1 MMAGGD
7 RRQETGDRRESP
19 GLGSSEL
26 LSPVSCLLS
35 PRPRILVLALSGI
48 GDTLIATPFIHELRA
63 NFPDAKI
70 EALVL
75 WPGAKSLLEDN
86 PHLDAVHQHNFIKAS
101 KFASLRFVRGL
112 RRRGYDLSI
121 NTHTQGRRGYRVI
134 ARLIGARVRLSHE
147 YENQSG
153 IDRWLVT
160 HSLPQDYTAHSAVN
174 NNRLLSL
181 IGRAPMLPSPA
192 YELFLRPEE
201 ETWAAN
207 FLGKH
212 SLTGKKFL
220 GLHVGSGGTKNL
232 ALRRWPLENYLELV
246 KQLHAE
252 QPDLPVLFFG
262 GPDERAAHSEA
273 WERLRGGPIFFPES
287 PSVRHA
293 AALLSHARTFLSV
306 DTLFMHLAAAVKVP
320 HQFVIETPTVNPPIL
335 PLRDN
340 GWSLIPNPAVGGRNL
355 DYYRYDGRPI
365 SGTAD
370 ELKHIMDSVTVDAVL
385 KAVQPALSGA

>member
-1 MMAGGD
+1 MSQEPGVRSQESGG
-7 RRQETGDRRESP
+7 GGAAPVASP
-19 GLGSSEL
+19 DSRL
-26 LSPVSCLLS
+26 LPPS
-35 PRPRILVLALSGI
+35 PRILVLALSGI

-63 NFPDAKI
+63 NFPEAKI

-86 PHLDAVHQHNFIKAS
+86 PNLDAVHQHNFIKAS
-101 KFASLRFVRGL
+101 KFASLRFVGGL
-112 RRRGYDLSI
+112 RRRGYDLSV

-134 ARLIGARVRLSHE
+134 ARLIGAKVRLSHE

-153 IDRWLVT
+153 LDRWLVT
-160 HSLPQDYTAHSAVN
+160 HSLPQDYTVHSAVN

-181 IGRAPMLPSPA
+181 IGRAPVLPNPT
-192 YELFLRPEE
+192 YELFLREEE

-212 SLTGKKFL
+212 GLTGKKFL

-232 ALRRWPLENYLELV
+232 ALRRWPLANYLELV
-246 KQLHAE
+246 ERLHAQ

-293 AALLSHARTFLSV
+293 AALLSHAPAFLSV

-320 HQFVIETPTVNPPIL
+320 NQFVIETPTVNPPIL
-335 PLRDN
+335 PLRDA
-340 GWSLIPNPAVGGRNL
+340 GWSLIANSAVAGRNL

-365 SGTAD
+365 AGSAA
-370 ELKHIMDSVTVDAVL
+370 ELKRIMESVTVDTVL
-385 KAVQPALSGA
+385 KELKPVLGGD